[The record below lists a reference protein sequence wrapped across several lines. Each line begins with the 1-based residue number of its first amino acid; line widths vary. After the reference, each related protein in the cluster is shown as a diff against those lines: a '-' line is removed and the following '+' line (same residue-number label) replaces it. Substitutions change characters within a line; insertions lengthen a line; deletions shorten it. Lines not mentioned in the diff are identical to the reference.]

1 MLPTQIEFL
10 DRQLQL
16 AEESSRIEGGA
27 IEVLENLLRGRDIDK
42 ELFHALGLKS
52 LEVGLKIRLLETD
65 VGGKSLEVHT
75 NYVEMFVLCRL
86 RQSR

>member
-1 MLPTQIEFL
+1 MLLTQIEFL

-27 IEVLENLLRGRDIDK
+27 IEVLENLLRERDIDK

-65 VGGKSLEVHT
+65 VGGKTLEVRKDLGDLGGP
-75 NYVEMFVLCRL
+75 ERP
-86 RQSR
+86 

>member
-1 MLPTQIEFL
+1 MLPTQTEFL

-27 IEVLENLLRGRDIDK
+27 IEVLENLLRERDIDK

-65 VGGKSLEVHT
+65 VGGKSLEVHK
-75 NYVEMFVLCRL
+75 LSL
-86 RQSR
+86 W